1 MELKPK
7 YQYSYFIKPY
17 VIKPDEYVDYIQ
29 DLMQNEKIKIKNFEK
44 EKDMDI
50 YAYFLPQIRNYVFP
64 SFSQKEN
71 KQNMAEK
78 PVVHFSYD
86 LTQNILV
93 KEKTSDK
100 IIFGIH

>member
-44 EKDMDI
+44 E
-50 YAYFLPQIRNYVFP
+50 
-64 SFSQKEN
+64 
-71 KQNMAEK
+71 
-78 PVVHFSYD
+78 
-86 LTQNILV
+86 
-93 KEKTSDK
+93 
-100 IIFGIH
+100 